1 MPMSLFLRRRER
13 KRTMADYIMLGI
25 FTLMFGGLGIMLLV
39 VGAREFFV
47 QRQVLATAVPVEAI
61 ILSAEVKTSRSS
73 DTDTRLLRDN
83 STTTHHPEV
92 RFAYTFRGVRYESDM
107 LYPTVIVR
115 SFASHESAAD
125 DIREYVPG
133 GTVKA
138 YADASLPQRGFLRLE
153 RSSSP
158 TWFIIAGFITL
169 GFYAIIVKL
178 L

>member
-1 MPMSLFLRRRER
+1 
-13 KRTMADYIMLGI
+13 MADYIMLGI